1 MSDIAITAAPGAA
14 ARLAAWSI
22 RQYQRRISPYKG
34 FVCAH
39 RVLHRGESCSQYV
52 LRIVQQQGV
61 RRALTAARGR
71 FQDCRAAAHRLA
83 NRSFEERLHD
93 DAVEKRRRLAG
104 TSGQAS
110 PCVERM
116 GCLGDV
122 LMIGACAELTGFGC
136 CGDW

>member
-1 MSDIAITAAPGAA
+1 MSDMAMTAAPGAA

-22 RQYQRRISPYKG
+22 RLYQRRISPYKG

-61 RRALTAARGR
+61 RIAITAARLR
-71 FQDCRAAAHRLA
+71 FRDCRAAAHRLA

-93 DAVEKRRRLAG
+93 DAVEKRRRLNATTG
-104 TSGQAS
+104 LPS
-110 PCVERM
+110 PFVERC
-116 GCLGDV
+116 GCLGDAFAFGV
-122 LMIGACAELTGFGC
+122 CAELTGFGC